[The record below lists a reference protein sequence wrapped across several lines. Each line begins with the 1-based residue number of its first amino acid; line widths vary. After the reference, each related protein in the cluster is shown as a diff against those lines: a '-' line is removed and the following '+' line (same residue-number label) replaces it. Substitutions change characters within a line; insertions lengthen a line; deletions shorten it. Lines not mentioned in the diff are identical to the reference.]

1 MSGAVDMNSL
11 RMSFHFFGKSR
22 LRHYPGL
29 AFYFLGRALWQ
40 NTGLR
45 LFEQKQLQFKGLS
58 LVADVRGM
66 SGLYFLHQI
75 LIEEIYRLPAIENG
89 MDVNI
94 LFDVGANCGFYAL
107 TQCVRRPHLQARCF
121 EPQPATFRHLQ
132 QNITANHADDRV
144 KGVNTAVGA
153 VPGQCELKVSDQSS
167 MGVVASS
174 SVNLLDGD
182 NRPMVTHNIT
192 VPMITLDDYAEREN
206 LWPDIIKVD
215 VEGYE
220 PEVLRGAQRCLAR
233 ARFIIAE
240 CDTDELTA
248 QNKSLLIDAGFRLEQ
263 RGPILFGV
271 K

>member
-1 MSGAVDMNSL
+1 MNSL
-11 RMSFHFFGKSR
+11 RIMLHFFGKTR

-29 AFYFLGRALWQ
+29 AFYFFGHALWRV
-40 NTGLR
+40 TGLR
-45 LFEQKQLQFKGLS
+45 LFEQWLIQFKGLS
-58 LVADVRGM
+58 LMADVGGM

-75 LIEEIYRLPAIENG
+75 FVEEIYRLPAIENAAE
-89 MDVNI
+89 MNV

-107 TQCVRRPHLQARCF
+107 TQCVSRPHLQARCF

-132 QNITANHADDRV
+132 QNIAANHAADRV
-144 KGVNTAVGA
+144 KAVNAAVGA
-153 VPGQCELKVSDQSS
+153 VSGQCELKISPQSS

-174 SVNLLDGD
+174 SGQLLDGK
-182 NRPMVTHNIT
+182 NRPMITHSIT
-192 VPMITLDDYAEREN
+192 VPMITLDEYAGQEN

-220 PEVLRGAQRCLAR
+220 PEVLKGARRCLSH
-233 ARFIIAE
+233 ARFVIAE
-240 CDTDELTA
+240 CDTNELAA
-248 QNKSLLIDAGFRLEQ
+248 QNRSLMTAAGFHLEQ